1 MKNDSGFRFLVGCF
15 VLFSAFW
22 LYRNGWF
29 SAFQANGN
37 QVDSL
42 DIVGLAIQ
50 SIISAIDGVGYVAIL
65 LVSGAWPAISR
76 VLESLGGLLK
86 PKQQSPTDSSALKN
100 MIQECLTNQEIQDY
114 LAEHKA
120 KNNDK

>member
-22 LYRNGWF
+22 LYKNGWF

-50 SIISAIDGVGYVAIL
+50 SLISAIDGVGYVAIL
-65 LVSGAWPAISR
+65 LVSGAWPAIAR

-86 PKQQSPTDSSALKN
+86 PKQQAPIDNAALKAL
-100 MIQECLTNQEIQDY
+100 IQEY
-114 LAEHKA
+114 LADQETEK
-120 KNNDK
+120 NDK